1 MEPTIEDAGDDLY
14 SLELSV
20 KIMSRGVFPFVAFWA
35 ASCNYFLMFTVIDL
49 GLDRASMVFMGCVAG
64 TDFFQLLGLIYFKFA
79 DGSTFGCITSRWIFF
94 FATHLA
100 QNQLAILNLDR
111 FVAMFRYQWYS
122 ENLMHNKN
130 YCCLMVAINFVISFA
145 LTFYIPFLQY
155 YDPVSD
161 TCLVRDDSILSPYF
175 FIFLGLRILSYLVVP
190 LLILIP
196 TNYYISRKLRSFTTV
211 TQRGMHER
219 DFEAESMFT
228 KGAVAYA
235 TSFTT
240 SSLLTVTA
248 FLCNILIKRG
258 VILQDKT
265 DVVKS
270 LYADLATEAAS
281 IFAALNMT
289 VAFVTFTLQSRAF
302 RIALIAEEYREWF
315 FGAQ

>member
-1 MEPTIEDAGDDLY
+1 
-14 SLELSV
+14 
-20 KIMSRGVFPFVAFWA
+20 
-35 ASCNYFLMFTVIDL
+35 
-49 GLDRASMVFMGCVAG
+49 
-64 TDFFQLLGLIYFKFA
+64 
-79 DGSTFGCITSRWIFF
+79 
-94 FATHLA
+94 
-100 QNQLAILNLDR
+100 
-111 FVAMFRYQWYS
+111 
-122 ENLMHNKN
+122 
-130 YCCLMVAINFVISFA
+130 
-145 LTFYIPFLQY
+145 
-155 YDPVSD
+155 
-161 TCLVRDDSILSPYF
+161 
-175 FIFLGLRILSYLVVP
+175 
-190 LLILIP
+190 
-196 TNYYISRKLRSFTTV
+196 
-211 TQRGMHER
+211 MHER